1 MKTEERNKL
10 IFEAWL
16 NGESLKSIAERFHCT
31 PSTANHA
38 REAYQAQQAMQKTL
52 AYKYILAETKN
63 GIDHRTA
70 RRIWTNLNRR
80 CEAYLNC
87 NVTKYFPYESRKL
100 TGIRGKGIRILFYI
114 RNATPQQISL
124 SRGIG
129 PVAMDIL
136 KRVKARINHEFGIA
150 GDGGSE
156 TMKHME
162 EVNDEARKAE
172 QRF

>member
-10 IFEAWL
+10 IFEAWT

-38 REAYQAQQAMQKTL
+38 RETYQAQQAMQKTL
-52 AYKYILAETKN
+52 VYKYILAETKDGN
-63 GIDHRTA
+63 DHRTA
-70 RRIWTNLNRR
+70 KRIWINLNRR
-80 CEAYLNC
+80 CEAYLAC

-136 KRVKARINHEFGIA
+136 KRVKARVHHEFGLA
-150 GDGGSE
+150 GLGDSV
-156 TMKHME
+156 TVKKME

-172 QRF
+172 EKS

>member
-10 IFEAWL
+10 IFEAWA

-31 PSTANHA
+31 PTTAKHA
-38 REAYQAQQAMQKTL
+38 RETYQAQQAMQKTL

-63 GIDHRTA
+63 GCDHRTA
-70 RRIWTNLNRR
+70 KRIWVNLNRR
-80 CEAYLNC
+80 CETCLHY

-100 TGIRGKGIRILFYI
+100 TGIRGKGIRILFFI

-129 PVAMDIL
+129 PIAMDIL
-136 KRVKARINHEFGIA
+136 KRVKIRVNHEFGLA
-150 GDGGSE
+150 GDGGAI
-156 TMKHME
+156 TVKNME
-162 EVNDEARKAE
+162 EVDDETCKAE
-172 QRF
+172 